1 MIETP
6 AQFTNGFSQC
16 VGLIFSSNACYLTT
30 GIEQSIHNKYHHN
43 MIYGKLNCDISV
55 PPTYYR
61 KMWEY
66 RTTYLSL

>member
-1 MIETP
+1 
-6 AQFTNGFSQC
+6 
-16 VGLIFSSNACYLTT
+16 
-30 GIEQSIHNKYHHN
+30 

-66 RTTYLSL
+66 DYSNVFPGGGGGGGGGDVN